1 MMTTMSTNPTILMFF
16 CGQIWWNPIFAET
29 KGAANSSTSTSS
41 PSLIPSVTATE
52 TDTIFTTQMHSSQ
65 TRTLGGSTKN
75 NRPLSTAKPQK
86 PITEGPKSHNEHV
99 LTAVVIGVT
108 LIIMIAVIVGIF
120 LWKRWRKAA
129 SPLPHW
135 AGRSP
140 FADGDVPEVAPDK
153 EVANGLKRVSVLS
166 LLPWKF
172 NKETQLLENADGP
185 LSESRQD
192 LDTASRCDTEESGP
206 TATGNSVSSTSE
218 QTAVS
223 EEPSDMVDVPLQT
236 YSPEPLNLPPP
247 PNWLG
252 GLNGDL
258 GPTQPES
265 LSLEPYA
272 EIHHPMP
279 LDATYQTPSEALLL
293 PPPPDELLSN

>member
-1 MMTTMSTNPTILMFF
+1 MMTTMNTNPTVLIFF

-29 KGAANSSTSTSS
+29 KGAANSSS
-41 PSLIPSVTATE
+41 PAPLPTVRVTE
-52 TDTIFTTQMHSSQ
+52 VDTISTTQIHSSQ
-65 TRTLGGSTKN
+65 TRGSTKN
-75 NRPLSTAKPQK
+75 NRPLSTAKPRQ

-120 LWKRWRKAA
+120 LWRRWRKAA
-129 SPLPHW
+129 LPLPHW

-140 FADGDVPEVAPDK
+140 FADGDVPEVATDK

-206 TATGNSVSSTSE
+206 TATGNSGSSASE

-223 EEPSDMVDVPLQT
+223 EEPSDMVDVPLQA

-258 GPTQPES
+258 GPTQAEPVS
-265 LSLEPYA
+265 LDPYA

-279 LDATYQTPSEALLL
+279 PVANYQIPSEALLL